1 MRSRTFYVARSLGFV
16 AGYLLLFA
24 LCLFLTRPYK
34 MAISYPFQLTA
45 VWFAALACLW
55 RAVRCSSRVRV
66 LWSLI
71 SAAVF
76 LWAVGLS
83 LSAWEDLSRNSM
95 QIDAGASDLFYLL
108 YGVPILL
115 AISLPTERPEIGIF
129 PWTDGVQ
136 VVMTTCLVYVT
147 LFSTFP
153 FMHQAPKPISAS
165 LLQATYNIENFVFAG
180 FATLRLLARPNDPET
195 RRFYQFLAAFL
206 WNYALC
212 AGLYNYV
219 TITLREQTG
228 MYDLLVIFPFLLV
241 AGCALYPQDQQPADA
256 NATMGS
262 LLTSFIDNASPILY
276 TYTLLAFGIAAT
288 RSHFGW
294 AVAAIVTALIVY
306 GARSIL
312 LQNRLIRSQYEL
324 RQARDQLQVISLRD
338 SLTGV
343 PNRRCFDQ
351 ILAAEWDRAMRLQ
364 SSLSL
369 LMIDIDYFKNLNDQ
383 YGHRYGDECLT
394 KVAGALQSA
403 LTRSSDLLARYGGEE
418 FAAILMDTNHE
429 GAEVVAARMQ
439 SAVGTLKLNNKT
451 PLGDIIT
458 ISIGIATGIASES
471 NSATTLIEA
480 SDKALYQAKQ
490 HGRNRIEFV
499 SPEKVEP
506 REVKPGEV
514 IAARIE

>member
-1 MRSRTFYVARSLGFV
+1 MRNRSFYVARSVGIV

-34 MAISYPFQLTA
+34 MAVSYPFQLVA
-45 VWFAALACLW
+45 VWFAALACFW

-66 LWSLI
+66 LWSLL

-83 LSAWEDLSRNSM
+83 LSAWEDLTRNSM

-115 AISLPTERPEIGIF
+115 AISLPTDRPEIGLF
-129 PWTDGVQ
+129 PWIDGVQ

-153 FMHQAPKPISAS
+153 FMHQVPKPISAS
-165 LLQATYNIENFVFAG
+165 LLQATYNIENFAFAG
-180 FATLRLLARPNDPET
+180 FATLRLLGRPNAPEA
-195 RRFYQFLAAFL
+195 RRFYQILAAFL
-206 WNYALC
+206 WAYTLC
-212 AGLYNYV
+212 AGLYNHV
-219 TITLREQTG
+219 TITLQEQTG

-241 AGCALYPQDQQPADA
+241 AGCALLPQTQQPAEA
-256 NATMGS
+256 KAPMGS

-276 TYTLLAFGIAAT
+276 TYTLLAFGIAVT
-288 RSHFGW
+288 RTHFGW
-294 AVAAIVTALIVY
+294 AVSAIVIALFVY

-324 RQARDQLQVISLRD
+324 RQARDQLEVISLRD

-343 PNRRCFDQ
+343 ANRRCFDQ
-351 ILAAEWDRAMRLQ
+351 ILAAEWARAMRLQ

-383 YGHRYGDECLT
+383 YGHRYGDECLI
-394 KVAGALQSA
+394 KVAAALQSA
-403 LTRSSDLLARYGGEE
+403 LTRSGDLLARYGGEE
-418 FAAILMDTNHE
+418 FAAILMDTDRQ

-439 SAVGTLKLNNKT
+439 SEVGALMLNNKT
-451 PLGDIIT
+451 SLGDIIT
-458 ISIGIATGIASES
+458 ISVGIATCITFEGG
-471 NSATTLIEA
+471 SAAALVQA
-480 SDKALYQAKQ
+480 SDRALYQAKE
-490 HGRNRIEFV
+490 HGRNRIQFGSTEFGSNGDV
-499 SPEKVEP
+499 
-506 REVKPGEV
+506 
-514 IAARIE
+514 AAAASIE